1 MKKLGWW
8 ETIERTRT
16 TIPNEE
22 LDHDYVLG
30 RFQNIKDAK
39 KLAEEKQKELFVKL
53 QANPRHPYTHMEYF
67 VRWQTVNLK

>member
-1 MKKLGWW
+1 MKKLWWW
-8 ETIERTRT
+8 EAIERTRT

-30 RFQNIKDAK
+30 RFEKQKDAER
-39 KLAEEKQKELFVKL
+39 LVEEKQKELLIKL

-67 VRWQTVNLK
+67 VRRKMVDLK

>member
-1 MKKLGWW
+1 MKKLRWW

-22 LDHDYVLG
+22 LDRDYVLG
-30 RFQNIKDAK
+30 RFQNIKDAE
-39 KLAEEKQKELFVKL
+39 KLAKEKQKELFVKL

-67 VRWQTVNLK
+67 VRRQTLILK